1 MMKSSRT
8 NQRNIELIRK
18 IRLVNEIKDFRS
30 EIFNSIKNEQKDDLK
45 ILDIGCSSRKF
56 SPFLKEIAEEYI
68 TADINKFD
76 GIDMVFDLCDSS
88 TIPNNLYGKF
98 NHIIALAIFEHL
110 WQPFYAAENLV
121 KLLDKNKKSKLWLYA
136 PFLLRYHAPK
146 TLEFQDY
153 FRYTRDSWAILFPDA
168 KTITISPVRGTLTTA
183 LNLAIPGYKSIF
195 EEKFRGL
202 GKFMK
207 FADKFYSLNSNKYQV
222 SGYNV
227 VIDF

>member
-1 MMKSSRT
+1 MKSSRR
-8 NQRNIELIRK
+8 NQLNIELIKK

-45 ILDIGCSSRKF
+45 ILDIGISSRKF
-56 SPFLKEIAEEYI
+56 SPFLKKISKEYI

-136 PFLLRYHAPK
+136 PFLYRYHAPK
-146 TLEFQDY
+146 TLEYQDY

-168 KTITISPVRGTLTTA
+168 KNITISPVRGRFTTA
-183 LNLAIPGYKSIF
+183 LNLAIPGYTNIF
-195 EEKFRGL
+195 ERKFRGL
-202 GKFMK
+202 GKIMK
-207 FADKFYSLNSNKYQV
+207 FADKFYSSYSNKYQV